1 MEIDLELVGRPGRNS
16 FNNDTNGGGPSQFE
30 PQAERDQAS
39 SEEATLSPSSEDDSP
54 EDDILEYDDN
64 QFYDDDAIMSR
75 ITHKG
80 RKSRYSRRYDDDN
93 MALRVPRRGPLKP
106 VEPSAEFKTLQS
118 EATSAFID
126 ADYERALSLVKQAIH
141 LNPEI
146 FQAHVLLS
154 EIFLAQGQKKKA
166 LYALF
171 TGAHTRRNP
180 EVWLE
185 VANLILERADED
197 RAAVLDD
204 VLYCY
209 SRVIDIDQK
218 RYDLRFERAAIN
230 EELGYKGKAAQ
241 EYEKILEGLPYN
253 TNALRPLAALYIEL
267 GDIGKAKAQY
277 ENCIAHYMSL
287 SLEEVQEFTWSD
299 VNIYVELFSYDHNYQ
314 AGISS
319 LKALARWLLGRK
331 GDSGWDLI
339 DDDRE
344 WDADDYPRRA
354 TTPWFVPGQYPLES
368 YGIGLPLELR
378 VKLGIYRLKMGY
390 KDEALFHF
398 HWLEPEDNS
407 PGAKLFDYGDL
418 FREAADSMKDSQL
431 YEDALRFYAPL
442 QHVQDFANTSLFLA
456 MAECYG
462 ACGNQEEAERCY
474 LTVAEYDKTNIEAR
488 TKLAYFYEKMGMTDQ
503 ALKYVTEAADIG
515 REEVMSRRKPRF
527 GPNIAQLAKYFR
539 DTERGLPRVA
549 DQQAPTDRSSLSTA
563 GNHVSAEAGTHIGF
577 IPPPTLSLPRER
589 RTIDTAPSKPDGENV
604 QYLYA
609 KMLELRPYMRNG
621 RKDATE
627 EWLDIAY
634 ALLWDFRSNRVFFP
648 LQKKMTFLGYS
659 REAQRK
665 AGRLKSTSLLDEL
678 QEISDRIRAT
688 MGAPEIDADSIP
700 NDYHG
705 ITFEDWLDI
714 FLEFALVL
722 SGQGQK
728 DEAYDTLGAAADA
741 SIWYHSKPST
751 CQIYICWFSKY
762 SLVFYWNQ
770 KRSEQILM
778 DFYVVACALRLKD
791 EEGLSDIARWFMKEY
806 QFVTDVY
813 RLFVTLSRVCGNPQ
827 RSLFHSSPSMKFIL
841 RQVKA
846 IDYSLP
852 PDPSSPFKR
861 SRESI
866 FQERA
871 SLTTKDAEGELIPA
885 EEMDVALLVLYGHI
899 LYAGNSFTNALNYFF
914 RAYALD
920 PENPAILLSIGLSYI
935 NHSLKRQSDNRHY
948 LIMEGLSFMQEYRRI
963 RSQSSILQ
971 EKQEV
976 EFNFARVWQLLGIGH
991 LAVEGYQKCLE
1002 LGEEIELKRQKIQP
1016 NHAGRMAESGQQRE
1030 VWLEDFSRQAAYALQ
1045 CLYLQSGEREM
1056 AKRITRKCLVL

>member
-1 MEIDLELVGRPGRNS
+1 MERGAALAGWSNDISLE
-16 FNNDTNGGGPSQFE
+16 NDTNDDG
-30 PQAERDQAS
+30 S
-39 SEEATLSPSSEDDSP
+39 SHLEQTGESSRAYLGSEAAVSSPSSEEDSP
-54 EDDILEYDDN
+54 EEHMLDDDDN
-64 QFYDDDAIMSR
+64 QFYDDDAFMSR
-75 ITHKG
+75 IARKG
-80 RKSRYSRRYDDDN
+80 KKSRYSSHRYDDDDAVAN
-93 MALRVPRRGPLKP
+93 RGPKRGPLKP
-106 VEPSAEFKTLQS
+106 VEPSPEFKNLQS

-126 ADYERALSLVKQAIH
+126 ADYDRALMLVKQAIR

-166 LYALF
+166 LFALF

-197 RAAVLDD
+197 RAAALDD

-241 EYEKILEGLPYN
+241 EYEKILEALPHN
-253 TNALRPLAALYIEL
+253 TSALRPLAALYIEL
-267 GDIGKAKAQY
+267 GDIGKAKSQY
-277 ENCIAHYMSL
+277 EKCISHYMNL
-287 SLEEVQEFTWSD
+287 SLDEVEEFNWSD
-299 VNIYVELFSYDHNYQ
+299 VNIYVELFSYDHDYQ
-314 AGISS
+314 QGISS

-344 WDADDYPRRA
+344 WDAEDYPRRT
-354 TTPWFVPGQYPLES
+354 TTPWFVQGQYPVES

-378 VKLGIYRLKMGY
+378 IKLGVYRLKMGY

-407 PGAKLFDYGDL
+407 LGAKLFDYGDL
-418 FREAADSMKDSQL
+418 FREAADAIKDAQL
-431 YEDALRFYAPL
+431 YEDALRFYIPL
-442 QHVQDFANTSLFLA
+442 QHVQHFANTSLFLA
-456 MAECYG
+456 MAECYD
-462 ACGNQEEAERCY
+462 ACGNEEEAERCY

-488 TKLAYFYEKMGMTDQ
+488 TKLARFYEKIGMTEQ

-515 REEVMSRRKPRF
+515 REEAMSRRKPRF
-527 GPNIAQLAKYFR
+527 GPNIGQLASYFR
-539 DTERGLPRVA
+539 TAEQGVHGTGNLSAHDNSLFPITENYA
-549 DQQAPTDRSSLSTA
+549 
-563 GNHVSAEAGTHIGF
+563 SAEAGAPIGF
-577 IPPPTLSLPRER
+577 IASSATNLPRER
-589 RTIDTAPSKPDGENV
+589 RGAERASLQPDGENAR
-604 QYLYA
+604 YLYT
-609 KMLELRPYMRNG
+609 KLLELQPYMREG
-621 RKDATE
+621 QKAATE
-627 EWLDIAY
+627 DWLDIAY
-634 ALLWDFRSNRVFFP
+634 ALIWDFRSNRVFFP
-648 LQKKMTFLGYS
+648 LQKNMTFLGYS

-665 AGRLKSTSLLDEL
+665 AGRLKSTTLLDEL
-678 QEISDRIRAT
+678 QEISDRIQAN
-688 MGAPEIDADSIP
+688 MGTPDVDINSIP

-705 ITFEDWLDI
+705 IPFDAWLDI

-722 SGQGQK
+722 SGQGQGG
-728 DEAYDTLGAAADA
+728 EAYDALGAAADA

-751 CQIYICWFSKY
+751 CQIHVCWF
-762 SLVFYWNQ
+762 
-770 KRSEQILM
+770 
-778 DFYVVACALRLKD
+778 ACALRLKD
-791 EEGLSDIARWFMKEY
+791 EEGLSNIARWFMKEY

-813 RLFVTLSRVCGNPQ
+813 RLFVILSRVCGNPQ
-827 RSLFHSSPSMKFIL
+827 RSLFHSSPSMKFML

-852 PDPSSPFKR
+852 PDPTSPFKR
-861 SRESI
+861 PRESI

-871 SLTTKDAEGELIPA
+871 SLTTKDAEGELVPA

-935 NHSLKRQSDNRHY
+935 HHSLKRQSDNRHY
-948 LIMEGLSFMQEYRRI
+948 LVMEGLSFMQEYRRV
-963 RSQSSILQ
+963 RSQSSIIQ

-976 EFNFARVWQLLGIGH
+976 EFNFARVWQLLGISH
-991 LAVEGYQKCLE
+991 LAVEGYHKCLE
-1002 LGEEIELKRQKIQP
+1002 LGEEIELERQKVQEPSQVGGIP
-1016 NHAGRMAESGQQRE
+1016 GANQRGE

-1045 CLYLQSGEREM
+1045 CLYLQSGEKEM
-1056 AKRITRKCLVL
+1056 AKRVTERCLVI

>member
-1 MEIDLELVGRPGRNS
+1 MEMDPALVEWS
-16 FNNDTNGGGPSQFE
+16 NNRLLDHDAKDNGSSHFE
-30 PQAERDQAS
+30 QTGEHGQVYLGSEEIGSSSS
-39 SEEATLSPSSEDDSP
+39 SEEDSP
-54 EDDILEYDDN
+54 EEHMLDDDDN
-64 QFYDDDAIMSR
+64 QFYDDDAVMSR
-75 ITHKG
+75 IARKG
-80 RKSRYSRRYDDDN
+80 NKSRYSSRRYDDD
-93 MALRVPRRGPLKP
+93 AVATRGPKRGPLKP
-106 VEPSAEFKTLQS
+106 VEPSPEFKNLQS

-126 ADYERALSLVKQAIH
+126 ADYDRALVLVKQAIR

-146 FQAHVLLS
+146 FQAHILLS

-166 LYALF
+166 LFALF

-197 RAAVLDD
+197 RAAALDD

-218 RYDLRFERAAIN
+218 RYDIRFERAAIN

-241 EYEKILEGLPYN
+241 EYEKILEALPHN
-253 TNALRPLAALYIEL
+253 TSALRPLAALYIEL
-267 GDIGKAKAQY
+267 GDIGKAKSQY
-277 ENCIAHYMSL
+277 ENCISYYMNL
-287 SLEEVQEFTWSD
+287 NLEEVEEFNWSD

-331 GDSGWDLI
+331 SDSGWDLV

-344 WDADDYPRRA
+344 WDAEDYPRRA
-354 TTPWFVPGQYPLES
+354 TTPWFIQGQYPAES

-378 VKLGIYRLKMGY
+378 IKLGVYRLKMGY

-398 HWLEPEDNS
+398 HWLEPEDNA

-418 FREAADSMKDSQL
+418 FREAADAIKDSQL
-431 YEDALRFYAPL
+431 YEDALRFYIPL
-442 QHVQDFANTSLFLA
+442 QHVQNFANTSLFLA
-456 MAECYG
+456 MAECYD
-462 ACGNQEEAERCY
+462 ACGNEEEAERCY
-474 LTVAEYDKTNIEAR
+474 LTVAEYDKMNIEAR
-488 TKLAYFYEKMGMTDQ
+488 TKLAKFYEKMGMTEQ

-515 REEVMSRRKPRF
+515 REEAMSRRKPRF
-527 GPNIAQLAKYFR
+527 GPNIRQLASYFR
-539 DTERGLPRVA
+539 AAEDELSVTRGGMLSVGRYASTEAG
-549 DQQAPTDRSSLSTA
+549 APTSLITSSTT
-563 GNHVSAEAGTHIGF
+563 N
-577 IPPPTLSLPRER
+577 LPRELR
-589 RTIDTAPSKPDGENV
+589 VPETVPLQPDGENV
-604 QYLYA
+604 RYLYT
-609 KMLELRPYMRNG
+609 KMLELQPYMREG

-627 EWLDIAY
+627 DWLDIAY

-648 LQKKMTFLGYS
+648 LQKRMTFLGYS

-665 AGRLKSTSLLDEL
+665 AGRLKSTTLLDEL
-678 QEISDRIRAT
+678 QEISDRLQAS
-688 MGAPEIDADSIP
+688 MGTPDLDINSIP

-705 ITFEDWLDI
+705 IPFDSWLDI

-722 SGQGQK
+722 SGQGQG

-751 CQIYICWFSKY
+751 CQIHVCWFT
-762 SLVFYWNQ
+762 
-770 KRSEQILM
+770 
-778 DFYVVACALRLKD
+778 CALRLKD
-791 EEGLSDIARWFMKEY
+791 EEGLSNIARWFMKEY
-806 QFVTDVY
+806 QFVTDAY
-813 RLFVTLSRVCGNPQ
+813 RLFVILGRVCGNPQ
-827 RSLFHSSPSMKFIL
+827 RSLFHSSPSMKFML

-852 PDPSSPFKR
+852 PSLSSPFKR
-861 SRESI
+861 PRESI

-871 SLTTKDAEGELIPA
+871 SLTTKDAEGELVPA

-935 NHSLKRQSDNRHY
+935 HHSLKRQSDNRHY
-948 LIMEGLSFMQEYRRI
+948 LVMEGLSFMQEYRRI
-963 RSQSSILQ
+963 RSRSTILQ
-971 EKQEV
+971 ESQEI
-976 EFNFARVWQLLGIGH
+976 EFNFARVWQLLGINH
-991 LAVEGYQKCLE
+991 LAVEGYHRCLK
-1002 LGEEIELKRQKIQP
+1002 LGEDIELERQKIQKP
-1016 NHAGRMAESGQQRE
+1016 NKVGGMLGADKRGET
-1030 VWLEDFSRQAAYALQ
+1030 WLEDFSRQAAYALQ
-1045 CLYLQSGEREM
+1045 CLYLQSGEKEM
-1056 AKRITRKCLVL
+1056 AKRVTERCLVI